1 MARACQSVRH
11 VMTDLAD
18 FSALDLTRAYQAG
31 EASPREAL
39 QAVRARIDAWEPTIN
54 AVWHRDD
61 AQGDQQALA
70 AEARWRSGEP
80 LSPLDGVPVTL
91 KDNLTTEGVPT
102 PLGSAASNLSPA
114 PRDAPAAARLKE
126 AGAVLVA
133 KTTMPDFGM
142 LTSGVS
148 TKHGTTRNPWNPEW
162 NPGGSSSGGAAATV
176 AGYAPINV
184 GTDIGGSVRLP
195 ASFTGVVGHKPSFG
209 RVPANPPY
217 YARVAGP
224 LTRTVADAARAMSVL
239 ARPDD
244 VDFMSL
250 PPQDLDWEDL
260 EIRVAGARIALTTDA
275 GAGMPTDPEVA
286 RAVESAAQTLSGAGA
301 HVEPI
306 GPLITDA
313 MLSGLDRFWRMRS
326 LRDLRKLPAEN
337 QARMLPYLREWMDAA
352 ADRTGMEPFEDFSQ
366 LEAISI
372 AARDAIDGF
381 DYILCPV
388 CPVATFSADLPSPA
402 ADPARALEH
411 IAYTVTF
418 SISGHPAISVPWT
431 TTADGRPIGIQVV
444 GRRFADVPVLALGAA
459 CERLRPELP
468 PWPAPPAGVTT

>member
-1 MARACQSVRH
+1 
-11 VMTDLAD
+11 MTDLAD
-18 FSALDLTRAYQAG
+18 LTAVDLALAYEAG
-31 EASPREAL
+31 ECSPVDAL
-39 QAVRARIDAWEPTIN
+39 HAVRDRIERWEPTIN

-61 AQGDQQALA
+61 AGADRQARA
-70 AEARWRSGEP
+70 AEERWRAGEP

-91 KDNLTTEGVPT
+91 KDNIATAGVAM
-102 PLGSAASNLSPA
+102 PLGSQATVLAPAA
-114 PRDAPAAARLKE
+114 RDAPAAARLKE

-148 TKHGTTRNPWNPEW
+148 TKHGTTRSPWNPEW
-162 NPGGSSSGGAAATV
+162 NTGGSSSGAAAATV
-176 AGYAPINV
+176 AGYAPINI

-195 ASFTGVVGHKPSFG
+195 ASFTGVVGHKGSFG
-209 RVPANPPY
+209 RVPVNPPY

-224 LTRTVADAARAMSVL
+224 LTRTVADAARTMAVL
-239 ARPDD
+239 AQPDD
-244 VDFMSL
+244 ADFMSL
-250 PPQDLDWEDL
+250 PPARLEWENL
-260 EIRVAGARIALTTDA
+260 EIHVAGTRIALNVDA

-286 RAVESAAQTLSGAGA
+286 RAVQLAAEALSDAGA

-306 GPLITDA
+306 GPLITDD

-326 LRDLRKLPAEN
+326 LRDLRNLPAEN
-337 QARMLPYLREWMDAA
+337 QERMLPYLRQWMDAA
-352 ADRTGMEPFEDFSQ
+352 ADRTGMELFNDFSQ

-372 AARDAIDGF
+372 AARDAIHGF

-388 CPVATFSADLPSPA
+388 SPVPTFDAELPSPA
-402 ADPARALEH
+402 GDPSRALEH
-411 IAYTVTF
+411 IAYTATF

-431 TTADGRPIGIQVV
+431 TTADGRPIGIQLV

-459 CERLRPELP
+459 CERLCPELP
-468 PWPAPPAGVTT
+468 PWPAPPA

>member
-1 MARACQSVRH
+1 
-11 VMTDLAD
+11 MTDLAD
-18 FSALDLTRAYQAG
+18 LTAVDLARMYEAG
-31 EASPREAL
+31 ETSPVEAL
-39 QAVRARIDAWEPTIN
+39 RAVRQRIDRWEPTIN

-61 AQGDQQALA
+61 GDADRQARR
-70 AEARWRSGEP
+70 AEQRWRDGEP

-91 KDNLTTEGVPT
+91 KENIATAGVAT
-102 PLGSAASNLSPA
+102 PLGSAATVLAPA
-114 PRDAPAAARLKE
+114 ARDAPAAARLKE

-142 LTSGVS
+142 LTSGLS
-148 TKHGTTRNPWNPEW
+148 TKHGTTRNPWNPGW
-162 NPGGSSSGGAAATV
+162 NPGGSSSGAAAATV

-195 ASFTGVVGHKPSFG
+195 AAFTGVVGHKPSFG
-209 RVPANPPY
+209 RVPVYPPY

-224 LTRTVADAARAMSVL
+224 LTRTVADAARAMAVL
-239 ARPDD
+239 SRPDE

-250 PPQDLDWEDL
+250 PPEQLDWEHL
-260 EIRVAGARIALTTDA
+260 EVRAAGARIALALDA
-275 GAGMPTDPEVA
+275 GAGLATDPEVA
-286 RAVESAAQTLSGAGA
+286 GAVQSAALTLGDAGA
-301 HVEPI
+301 HIEPI

-313 MLSGLDRFWRMRS
+313 MLSGLDHFWRMRS
-326 LRDLRKLPAEN
+326 LRDLRALPPEN
-337 QARMLPYLREWMDAA
+337 QERLLPYLREWMDAA
-352 ADRTGMEPFEDFSQ
+352 ADRTGMELFEDFSQ

-372 AARDAIDGF
+372 AARDAIAGF

-388 CPVATFSADLPSPA
+388 APVATFSADLPSPA
-402 ADPARALEH
+402 ADPSRALEH

-431 TTADGRPIGIQVV
+431 TTADGRPIGIQLV

-459 CERLRPELP
+459 CERLRPEPP
-468 PWPAPPAGVTT
+468 PWPPPPPAPRPAGP

>member
-1 MARACQSVRH
+1 
-11 VMTDLAD
+11 MTDLAD
-18 FSALDLTRAYQAG
+18 LTAVDLALAYESGDCSPVDATRAVL
-31 EASPREAL
+31 E
-39 QAVRARIDAWEPTIN
+39 RIEQWEPTIN

-61 AQGDQQALA
+61 EEADRQARA
-70 AEARWRSGEP
+70 SEERWRAGDP

-91 KDNLTTEGVPT
+91 KDNIATAGVPT
-102 PLGSAASNLSPA
+102 PLGSQASVLAPA
-114 PRDAPAAARLKE
+114 PRDAPAAARLRE

-148 TKHGTTRNPWNPEW
+148 TKHGTTRSPWNPEW
-162 NPGGSSSGGAAATV
+162 NTGGSSSGAAAATV
-176 AGYAPINV
+176 AGYAPINI

-209 RVPANPPY
+209 RVPVNPPY

-224 LTRTVADAARAMSVL
+224 LTRTVADAARAMAVL
-239 ARPDD
+239 SRPDD
-244 VDFMSL
+244 IDFMSL
-250 PPQDLDWEDL
+250 PPQELDWENL
-260 EIRVAGARIALTTDA
+260 EMRAAGARIAVTTDA
-275 GAGMPTDPEVA
+275 GAGMATDPEVA
-286 RAVESAAQTLSGAGA
+286 RAVESAATTLGQAGA
-301 HVEPI
+301 LIEPT

-326 LRDLRKLPAEN
+326 LRDLRALPPEN
-337 QARMLPYLREWMDAA
+337 QERMLPYLRQWMDAA
-352 ADRTGMEPFEDFSQ
+352 ADRTGMELFNDFSQ

-388 CPVATFSADLPSPA
+388 APVATFSADLPSPA
-402 ADPARALEH
+402 ADPGRALEH
-411 IAYTVTF
+411 IAFTVTF

-431 TTADGRPIGIQVV
+431 TTSDGRPIGIQIV
-444 GRRFADVPVLALGAA
+444 GRRFADIAVLALGAA

-468 PWPAPPAGVTT
+468 PWPAPPA

>member
-1 MARACQSVRH
+1 
-11 VMTDLAD
+11 MTDLAD
-18 FSALDLTRAYQAG
+18 LTAVDLSHAYETG
-31 EASPREAL
+31 DCSPVEAL
-39 QAVRARIDAWEPTIN
+39 RAVRARIDQWEPMIN
-54 AVWHRDD
+54 ALWHRDD
-61 AQGDQQALA
+61 AEADRQARA
-70 AEARWRSGEP
+70 AEARYRAGEP
-80 LSPLDGVPVTL
+80 LGPLDGVPVTI
-91 KDNLTTEGVPT
+91 KENITTAGVPT
-102 PLGSAASNLSPA
+102 PLGSRASILIPA

-148 TKHGTTRNPWNPEW
+148 TLHGTTRSPWNPEW
-162 NPGGSSSGGAAATV
+162 NPGGSSSGATAATV

-209 RVPANPPY
+209 RVPVNPPY

-224 LTRTVADAARAMSVL
+224 LTRTVADAARAMAVL
-239 ARPDD
+239 SRPDD

-250 PPQDLDWEDL
+250 PPQNLAWEDL
-260 EIRVAGARIALTTDA
+260 EMRVAGARIGLTTDA
-275 GAGMPTDPEVA
+275 GAGMATDPEVA
-286 RAVESAAQTLSGAGA
+286 RAAESAASALEQAGA
-301 HVEPI
+301 MVDPI
-306 GPLITDA
+306 GPLLTEE

-326 LRDLRKLPAEN
+326 LRDLRALPPEN
-337 QARMLPYLREWMDAA
+337 QERMLPYLREWMEAV
-352 ADRTGMEPFEDFSQ
+352 ADRTGMELFDDFSQ

-372 AARDAIDGF
+372 AARDAIAGV
-381 DYILCPV
+381 DYIVCPV
-388 CPVATFSADLPSPA
+388 APVATFSADLPSPA
-402 ADPARALEH
+402 GDPARALEH

-431 TTADGRPIGIQVV
+431 TAADGRPIGIQLV
-444 GRRFADVPVLALGAA
+444 GRRFADVPVLALAAA

-468 PWPAPPAGVTT
+468 PWPAPRA

>member
-1 MARACQSVRH
+1 
-11 VMTDLAD
+11 MTDLAD
-18 FSALDLTRAYQAG
+18 FSALDLTRAYQG
-31 EASPREAL
+31 GDASPREAL

-61 AQGDQQALA
+61 LAADQQAMA
-70 AEARWRSGEP
+70 AEARWRSGKP
-80 LSPLDGVPVTL
+80 LGPLDGVPVTL
-91 KDNLTTEGVPT
+91 KENLTTEGVPT

-114 PRDAPAAARLKE
+114 PRNAPAAARLKE

-209 RVPANPPY
+209 RVPVNPPY

-244 VDFMSL
+244 MDFMSL
-250 PPQDLDWEDL
+250 PPQELDWEDL
-260 EIRVAGARIALTTDA
+260 EIRVAGARIALTIDA

-286 RAVESAAQTLSGAGA
+286 RAVESAAQTLSEAGA

-337 QARMLPYLREWMDAA
+337 QQRMLPYLREWMNAA
-352 ADRTGMEPFEDFSQ
+352 ADRTGMELFEDFSQ

-388 CPVATFSADLPSPA
+388 CPVATFSAELPSPA

-444 GRRFADVPVLALGAA
+444 GRRFADVPVLSLGAA

-468 PWPAPPAGVTT
+468 PWPAPPSLRR

>member
-1 MARACQSVRH
+1 
-11 VMTDLAD
+11 MTDLAD
-18 FSALDLTRAYQAG
+18 LSAVALARAYQAG
-31 EASPREAL
+31 ESSPVEAL
-39 QAVRARIDAWEPTIN
+39 RAVRARIDAWEPVIN
-54 AVWHRDD
+54 ALWHRDD
-61 AQGDQQALA
+61 DAADRQARA
-70 AEARWRSGEP
+70 AEERWRDGKP
-80 LSPLDGVPVTL
+80 LSPLDGVPVTI
-91 KDNLTTEGVPT
+91 KENLTTAGVPT
-102 PLGSAASNLSPA
+102 PLGSNASILTPA

-148 TKHGTTRNPWNPEW
+148 TKHGTTRSPWNPEW

-176 AGYAPINV
+176 AGYAPINI

-195 ASFTGVVGHKPSFG
+195 AAFTGVVGHKPSFG
-209 RVPANPPY
+209 RVPVNPPY

-224 LTRTVADAARAMSVL
+224 LTRTVADAARAMAVL
-239 ARPDD
+239 SRPDD
-244 VDFMSL
+244 ADFMSL
-250 PPQDLDWEDL
+250 PPQDLDWENL
-260 EIRVAGARIALTTDA
+260 EMRVAGARIALALDA
-275 GAGMPTDPEVA
+275 GAGMPTDAEVA
-286 RAVESAAQTLSGAGA
+286 RAVESAASTLGQAGA

-313 MLSGLDRFWRMRS
+313 MLGGLDRFWRMRS
-326 LRDLRKLPAEN
+326 LRDLRALPPEN
-337 QARMLPYLREWMDAA
+337 QERILPYLREWMDAA
-352 ADRTGMEPFEDFSQ
+352 ADRTGMELFQDFSQ

-388 CPVATFSADLPSPA
+388 APVATFSADLPSPA
-402 ADPARALEH
+402 ADPSRALEH

-431 TTADGRPIGIQVV
+431 TTQDGRPIGIQLV

-468 PWPAPPAGVTT
+468 PWPTPPAGAG

>member
-1 MARACQSVRH
+1 MTSLADLSAVDLARAFQ
-11 VMTDLAD
+11 T
-18 FSALDLTRAYQAG
+18 G
-31 EASPREAL
+31 ESSPVEAL

-54 AVWHRDD
+54 ALWHRDD
-61 AQGDQQALA
+61 AEADRQARA
-70 AEARWRSGEP
+70 AELRWRAGAP
-80 LSPLDGVPVTL
+80 LSPLDGVPVTI
-91 KDNLTTEGVPT
+91 KENIATAGVPT
-102 PLGSAASNLSPA
+102 PLGSNASVLTPA
-114 PRDAPAAARLKE
+114 PRDAPPAARLKE

-148 TKHGTTRNPWNPEW
+148 TRHGTTRNPWNPEW
-162 NPGGSSSGGAAATV
+162 NPGGSSSGAAAATV
-176 AGYAPINV
+176 AGYAPINI

-209 RVPANPPY
+209 RVPVNPPY

-224 LTRTVADAARAMSVL
+224 LTRTVADAARAMATLS
-239 ARPDD
+239 RPDD

-260 EIRVAGARIALTTDA
+260 EMRVAGARVALTVDA

-286 RAVESAAQTLSGAGA
+286 SAVAVAAATLSEAGA

-306 GPLITDA
+306 GPLITDT

-326 LRDLRKLPAEN
+326 LRDLRALPPEN
-337 QARMLPYLREWMDAA
+337 QRRMLPYLRAWMDAA
-352 ADRTGMEPFEDFSQ
+352 TDRTGMELFEDFSQ

-381 DYILCPV
+381 DYILS
-388 CPVATFSADLPSPA
+388 PVAPVPAFSADLPSPGN
-402 ADPARALEH
+402 DPLRALEH
-411 IAYTVTF
+411 IAFTVTF
-418 SISGHPAISVPWT
+418 SISGHPAVSLPWT
-431 TTADGRPIGIQVV
+431 TTADGRPIGIQLV
-444 GRRFADVPVLALGAA
+444 GRRFADVPVLALAAA

-468 PWPAPPAGVTT
+468 AWPAPPS

>member
-1 MARACQSVRH
+1 
-11 VMTDLAD
+11 MTDLAD
-18 FSALDLTRAYQAG
+18 LTAVDLARAYEAG
-31 EASPREAL
+31 DCSPPEAL
-39 QAVRARIDAWEPTIN
+39 QAVRARIDRWEPTIN
-54 AVWHRDD
+54 ALWHRDD
-61 AQGDQQALA
+61 TEADRQARA
-70 AEARWRSGEP
+70 SEERWRAGEP

-91 KDNLTTEGVPT
+91 KENIATAGVAS
-102 PLGSAASNLSPA
+102 PLGSQATVLAPA

-148 TKHGTTRNPWNPEW
+148 TKHGTTRSPWNPEW
-162 NPGGSSSGGAAATV
+162 NTGGSSSGAAAATV
-176 AGYAPINV
+176 AGYAPINI

-195 ASFTGVVGHKPSFG
+195 AAFTGVVGHKGSFG
-209 RVPANPPY
+209 RVPVNPPY
-217 YARVAGP
+217 YARVVGP
-224 LTRTVADAARAMSVL
+224 LARTVADAARAMAVL
-239 ARPDD
+239 SRPDD
-244 VDFMSL
+244 ADFMNL
-250 PPQDLDWEDL
+250 PPQDLDWENL
-260 EIRVAGARIALTTDA
+260 EMRVAGAGGIRIAMTTDA

-286 RAVESAAQTLSGAGA
+286 RAVQDAATTLSDVGAS
-301 HVEPI
+301 VERI

-326 LRDLRKLPAEN
+326 LRDLRALPPEN
-337 QARMLPYLREWMDAA
+337 QEQMLPYLREWMDAA
-352 ADRTGMEPFEDFSQ
+352 ADRSGMELFQDFSQ

-381 DYILCPV
+381 DFILCPV
-388 CPVATFSADLPSPA
+388 APVPTFSADLPSPA

-431 TTADGRPIGIQVV
+431 TTSDGRPIGIQLV
-444 GRRFADVPVLALGAA
+444 GRRFADVPVLALAAA

-468 PWPAPPAGVTT
+468 PWPAAPAPPAGAGG

>member
-1 MARACQSVRH
+1 
-11 VMTDLAD
+11 MTDLAD
-18 FSALDLTRAYQAG
+18 LTAVDLALAYESGDCSPVDATRAVL
-31 EASPREAL
+31 ERVE
-39 QAVRARIDAWEPTIN
+39 RWEPTIN

-61 AQGDQQALA
+61 EEADRQARA
-70 AEARWRSGEP
+70 SEERWRAGEP
-80 LSPLDGVPVTL
+80 LSPLDGVPITL
-91 KDNLTTEGVPT
+91 KDNIATAGVPT
-102 PLGSAASNLSPA
+102 PLGSQASVLAPA
-114 PRDAPAAARLKE
+114 PRDAPAAARLRE

-148 TKHGTTRNPWNPEW
+148 TKHGTTRSPWNPEW
-162 NPGGSSSGGAAATV
+162 NTGGSSSGAAAATV
-176 AGYAPINV
+176 ACYAPINI

-209 RVPANPPY
+209 RVPVNPPY

-224 LTRTVADAARAMSVL
+224 LTRTVADAARAMAVL
-239 ARPDD
+239 SRPDD
-244 VDFMSL
+244 IDFMSL
-250 PPQDLDWEDL
+250 PPQDLDWENL
-260 EIRVAGARIALTTDA
+260 EMRAAGARIAVTTDA
-275 GAGMPTDPEVA
+275 GAGMATDPEVA
-286 RAVESAAQTLSGAGA
+286 RAVESAATTLGQAGA
-301 HVEPI
+301 LIEPT

-326 LRDLRKLPAEN
+326 LRDLRALPPEN
-337 QARMLPYLREWMDAA
+337 QERMLPYLRQWMDAA
-352 ADRTGMEPFEDFSQ
+352 ADRTGMELFNDFSQ

-372 AARDAIDGF
+372 AARDAIEGF

-388 CPVATFSADLPSPA
+388 APVATFSADLPSPA
-402 ADPARALEH
+402 ADPGRALEH

-431 TTADGRPIGIQVV
+431 TTSDGRPIGIQIV
-444 GRRFADVPVLALGAA
+444 GRRFADIPVLALGAA

-468 PWPAPPAGVTT
+468 PWPTPPA

>member
-1 MARACQSVRH
+1 
-11 VMTDLAD
+11 MTDLAD

-39 QAVRARIDAWEPTIN
+39 AAVRARIDAWEPTIN

-61 AQGDQQALA
+61 TGADQQALA

-80 LSPLDGVPVTL
+80 LGPLDGVPVTL

-102 PLGSAASNLSPA
+102 PLGSAASNLSAA
-114 PRDAPAAARLKE
+114 PRDAPAAGRLKE

-142 LTSGVS
+142 LTSGIS

-209 RVPANPPY
+209 RVPVNPPY

-244 VDFMSL
+244 IDFMSL

-260 EIRVAGARIALTTDA
+260 QIRVAGARIALTTDA

-337 QARMLPYLREWMDAA
+337 QERMLPYLREWMNAA
-352 ADRTGMEPFEDFSQ
+352 ADRTGMELFEDFSQ
-366 LEAISI
+366 LEAISS

-388 CPVATFSADLPSPA
+388 CPVATFSAELPSPA

-431 TTADGRPIGIQVV
+431 TTTDGRPIGIQVV

-468 PWPAPPAGVTT
+468 PWPAPPSGVTT

>member
-1 MARACQSVRH
+1 MTELADLSAVDLARA
-11 VMTDLAD
+11 
-18 FSALDLTRAYQAG
+18 YEAG
-31 EASPREAL
+31 ECSPVDAL
-39 QAVRARIDAWEPTIN
+39 RAVRERIERWEPTIN
-54 AVWHRDD
+54 ALWHRDD
-61 AQGDQQALA
+61 AEADRQARDS
-70 AEARWRSGEP
+70 EQRWRAGQP
-80 LSPLDGVPVTL
+80 LSALDGVPVTV
-91 KDNLTTEGVPT
+91 KENIATAGVPT
-102 PLGSAASNLSPA
+102 PLGSSASVLTPA

-148 TKHGTTRNPWNPEW
+148 TLHGTTRSPWNPEW
-162 NPGGSSSGGAAATV
+162 NPGGSSSGAAAATV
-176 AGYAPINV
+176 AGYAPINI

-209 RVPANPPY
+209 RVPVNPPY

-224 LTRTVADAARAMSVL
+224 LTRTVADAARAMAVL
-239 ARPDD
+239 AQPDD

-250 PPQDLDWEDL
+250 PPQTLDWENL
-260 EIRVAGARIALTTDA
+260 EMQVAGARIALTVDA

-286 RAVESAAQTLSGAGA
+286 GAVQAAAATLSDAGA
-301 HVEPI
+301 HIEPI
-306 GPLITDA
+306 GFLITDE

-326 LRDLRKLPAEN
+326 LRDLLALPPEN
-337 QARMLPYLREWMDAA
+337 QERMLPYLREWMEAA
-352 ADRTGMEPFEDFSQ
+352 AGRTGMELFNDFSQ

-388 CPVATFSADLPSPA
+388 APVATFSADLPSPA
-402 ADPARALEH
+402 ADPSRALEH

-418 SISGHPAISVPWT
+418 SISGHPAVSVPWT
-431 TTADGRPIGIQVV
+431 ATADGRPIGIQLV
-444 GRRFADVPVLALGAA
+444 GRRFADVPVLALAAA
-459 CERLRPELP
+459 CERLRPQQP
-468 PWPAPPAGVTT
+468 PWPAPPPRG

>member
-1 MARACQSVRH
+1 
-11 VMTDLAD
+11 MTDLAD
-18 FSALDLTRAYQAG
+18 LTAVDLARAYEAG
-31 EASPREAL
+31 ECSPVEVLA
-39 QAVRARIDAWEPTIN
+39 AVRTRIDQWEPTIN
-54 AVWHRDD
+54 AIWHRDD
-61 AQGDQQALA
+61 AEADHQARA
-70 AEARWRSGEP
+70 AEQRWRAGEP
-80 LSPLDGVPVTL
+80 LSPLDGVPVTI
-91 KDNLTTEGVPT
+91 KENITTAGVAT
-102 PLGSAASNLSPA
+102 PLGSNASILTPAA
-114 PRDAPAAARLKE
+114 RDAPAAARLTE

-148 TKHGTTRNPWNPEW
+148 TKHGTTRSPWNPEW
-162 NPGGSSSGGAAATV
+162 NPGGSSSGAAAATV
-176 AGYAPINV
+176 AGYAPINI

-209 RVPANPPY
+209 RVPVNPPY

-224 LTRTVADAARAMSVL
+224 LTRTVADAARAMAVL
-239 ARPDD
+239 SQPDD
-244 VDFMSL
+244 ADFMSL

-260 EIRVAGARIALTTDA
+260 EGRAAGKRIGLTVDA

-286 RAVESAAQTLSGAGA
+286 RAVESAASTLGQAGA

-306 GPLITDA
+306 GPLITDD
-313 MLSGLDRFWRMRS
+313 MLNGLDRFWRMRS
-326 LRDLRKLPAEN
+326 LRDLRALPPAN
-337 QARMLPYLREWMDAA
+337 QERLLPYLREWMEAA
-352 ADRTGMEPFEDFSQ
+352 ADRTGMELFNDFSQ

-381 DYILCPV
+381 DYIVCPV
-388 CPVATFSADLPSPA
+388 APVATFSADLPSPA

-431 TTADGRPIGIQVV
+431 TTADGRPIGIQLV
-444 GRRFADVPVLALGAA
+444 GRRFADVAVLALGAA

-468 PWPAPPAGVTT
+468 PWPAPPA

>member
-1 MARACQSVRH
+1 
-11 VMTDLAD
+11 MTDLAD
-18 FSALDLTRAYQAG
+18 LTAVDLALAYEAG
-31 EASPREAL
+31 DCSPVDAL
-39 QAVRARIDAWEPTIN
+39 RAVRERIDRWEPAIN

-61 AQGDQQALA
+61 SGADRQARA
-70 AEARWRSGEP
+70 SEERWRAGEP
-80 LSPLDGVPVTL
+80 LSPLDGVPVTV
-91 KDNLTTEGVPT
+91 KDNIATAGVPT
-102 PLGSAASNLSPA
+102 PLGSRASVLAPA

-162 NPGGSSSGGAAATV
+162 NPGGSSSGAAAATT
-176 AGYAPINV
+176 AGYAPINI

-209 RVPANPPY
+209 RVPVNPPY

-224 LTRTVADAARAMSVL
+224 LTRTVADAARAMTVL
-239 ARPDD
+239 SRPDD

-250 PPQDLDWEDL
+250 PVQDLEWENL
-260 EIRVAGARIALTTDA
+260 QMRAAGARIAVTTDA
-275 GAGMPTDPEVA
+275 GAGMATDPEVA
-286 RAVESAAQTLSGAGA
+286 RAVEAAASTLGQAGA
-301 HVEPI
+301 RVEPI

-326 LRDLRKLPAEN
+326 LRDLRALPPEN
-337 QARMLPYLREWMDAA
+337 QERMLPYLREWMDAA
-352 ADRTGMEPFEDFSQ
+352 ADRTGMELFSDFSQ

-381 DYILCPV
+381 DYIVCPV
-388 CPVATFSADLPSPA
+388 APVATFSADLPSPA
-402 ADPARALEH
+402 ADPSRALEH
-411 IAYTVTF
+411 IAYTATF
-418 SISGHPAISVPWT
+418 SISGHPAVSVPWT
-431 TTADGRPIGIQVV
+431 TTSDGRPIGIQLV
-444 GRRFADVPVLALGAA
+444 GRRFADVPVLALAA
-459 CERLRPELP
+459 TCERLRPELP
-468 PWPAPPAGVTT
+468 SWPAPPS

>member
-1 MARACQSVRH
+1 
-11 VMTDLAD
+11 MTDLAD
-18 FSALDLTRAYQAG
+18 FTAVDLAHAFQSG
-31 EASPREAL
+31 ECSPVEAL
-39 QAVRARIDAWEPTIN
+39 RAVRDRIDRWEPAIN
-54 AVWHRDD
+54 ALWYRDD
-61 AQGDQQALA
+61 VEADGQARA
-70 AEARWRSGEP
+70 AEERWRAGEP
-80 LSPLDGVPVTL
+80 LSALDGVPVTL
-91 KDNLTTEGVPT
+91 KDNIATRGVPT
-102 PLGSAASNLSPA
+102 PLGSRASVLVPA
-114 PRDAPAAARLKE
+114 SRDAPAAARLKE
-126 AGAVLVA
+126 AGAVLLA

-148 TKHGTTRNPWNPEW
+148 TKHGTTRNPWNPAW
-162 NPGGSSSGGAAATV
+162 NPGGSSSGAAAATA
-176 AGYAPINV
+176 AGYAPVNI

-209 RVPANPPY
+209 RVPVNPPY

-224 LTRTVADAARAMSVL
+224 LTRTVADAARAMAVL
-239 ARPDD
+239 AQPDD

-250 PPQDLDWEDL
+250 PPHDLDWENL
-260 EIRVAGARIALTTDA
+260 EARVAGSRIALAVDA

-286 RAVESAAQTLSGAGA
+286 RAVQSAAAILGDAGA

-306 GPLITDA
+306 GPLITDD
-313 MLSGLDRFWRMRS
+313 MLGGLDRFWRMRS
-326 LRDLRKLPAEN
+326 LRDLRALPPEN
-337 QARMLPYLREWMDAA
+337 QERMLPYLREWMDAA
-352 ADRTGMEPFEDFSQ
+352 ADRTGMELFNDFSQ

-388 CPVATFSADLPSPA
+388 APVPTFSADLPSPA
-402 ADPARALEH
+402 GDPSRALEH

-418 SISGHPAISVPWT
+418 SISGHPAISIPWAAT
-431 TTADGRPIGIQVV
+431 SDGRPIGIQLV

-468 PWPAPPAGVTT
+468 PWPAPPA

>member
-1 MARACQSVRH
+1 
-11 VMTDLAD
+11 MTDLAD
-18 FSALDLTRAYQAG
+18 LTAVDLALAYESGDCSPVDATRAVL
-31 EASPREAL
+31 E
-39 QAVRARIDAWEPTIN
+39 RIEQWEPTIN

-61 AQGDQQALA
+61 EEADRQARA
-70 AEARWRSGEP
+70 SEERWRAGDP

-91 KDNLTTEGVPT
+91 KDNIATAGVPT
-102 PLGSAASNLSPA
+102 PLGSQASVLAPA
-114 PRDAPAAARLKE
+114 PRDAPAAARLRE

-148 TKHGTTRNPWNPEW
+148 TKHGTTRSPWNPEW
-162 NPGGSSSGGAAATV
+162 NTGGSSSGAAAATV
-176 AGYAPINV
+176 AGYAPINI

-209 RVPANPPY
+209 RVPVNPPY

-224 LTRTVADAARAMSVL
+224 LTRTVADAARAMAVL
-239 ARPDD
+239 SRPDD
-244 VDFMSL
+244 IDFMSL
-250 PPQDLDWEDL
+250 PPQELDWENL
-260 EIRVAGARIALTTDA
+260 EMRAAGARIAVTTDA
-275 GAGMPTDPEVA
+275 GAGMATDPEVA
-286 RAVESAAQTLSGAGA
+286 RAVESAATTLGQAGA
-301 HVEPI
+301 LIEPT

-326 LRDLRKLPAEN
+326 LRDLRALPPEN
-337 QARMLPYLREWMDAA
+337 QERMLPYLRQWMDAA
-352 ADRTGMEPFEDFSQ
+352 ADRTGMELFNDFSQ

-388 CPVATFSADLPSPA
+388 APVATFSADLPSPA

-411 IAYTVTF
+411 IAFTVTF

-431 TTADGRPIGIQVV
+431 TTSDGRPIGIQIV
-444 GRRFADVPVLALGAA
+444 GRRFADIAVLALGAA

-468 PWPAPPAGVTT
+468 PWPAPPA